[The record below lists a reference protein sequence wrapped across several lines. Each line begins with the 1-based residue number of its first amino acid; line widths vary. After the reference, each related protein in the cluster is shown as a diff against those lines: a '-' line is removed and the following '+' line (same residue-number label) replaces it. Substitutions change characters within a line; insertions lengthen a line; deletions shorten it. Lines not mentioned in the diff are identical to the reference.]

1 MSNSA
6 ISFDRP
12 FRLGTRKSAL
22 ALWQAH
28 WVKDALIQHWGD
40 KLQVEI
46 VKMSTKGDE
55 ILDRP
60 LKDVGGK
67 GLFVKGIEEKLLA
80 GDIDIAVHSM
90 KDLPGVVP
98 PGLCIASTPPRED
111 PKDVIVGPPG
121 CGPVRVAKLPKGTR
135 IGTSSLRRGAL
146 LTRINAGLEIVP
158 IRGNV
163 QTRIDQIAKGKVDY
177 VILAMAGLKRLG
189 TTENIVEELEP
200 ERFCPAPCQGIL
212 AIECR
217 TDDPQTRALLEV
229 LNDQASA
236 IAAAAERAFLARLEG
251 GCQVPMACY
260 AQPRADDV
268 LTVKGVIADP
278 SGRPCYMVTKVGHP
292 EKAAAVGLELAET
305 LLRLG
310 AGRILEALKPAE
322 PIAS

>member
-12 FRLGTRKSAL
+12 IRLGTRKSAL
-22 ALWQAH
+22 ALWQAN
-28 WVKDALIQHWGD
+28 WVKDALIAHWGD
-40 KLQVEI
+40 KLKVEI

-67 GLFVKGIEEKLLA
+67 GLFVKGIEEKLLSS
-80 GDIDIAVHSM
+80 DIDIAVHSM

-98 PGLCIASTPPRED
+98 LGLCIAATPKRED
-111 PKDVIVGPPG
+111 PRDVIVGPSG
-121 CGPVRVAKLPKGTR
+121 SDAIRLAKLPKGTR
-135 IGTSSLRRGAL
+135 IGTSSLRRTAL
-146 LTRINAGLEIVP
+146 LTRLNAGLEIVP

-163 QTRIDQIAKGKVDY
+163 QTRIDQIAKDNVDY
-177 VILAMAGLKRLG
+177 VILAMAGLKRLEN
-189 TTENIVEELEP
+189 TEDIVAELDA

-212 AIECR
+212 AVECR
-217 TDDPQTRALLEV
+217 QDDANTRALVEV
-229 LNDQASA
+229 LNDPETAV
-236 IAAAAERAFLARLEG
+236 AATAERAFLARLEG

-260 AQPRADDV
+260 AQMRADDV
-268 LTVKGVIADP
+268 ITVKGVIADP
-278 SGRPCYMVTKVGHP
+278 TGRPCFMVTKVGHP
-292 EKAAAVGLELAET
+292 DKAADVGLELAET